1 MLYIAYRMNTD
12 QFITPARQAII
23 NGLAVFGFI
32 ALIATG
38 IWLAVYSTRFVPTII
53 SRVGGAAVYLGS
65 VLTPA
70 SEPTLSVVP
79 TQATS
84 ITIPF
89 DETNST
95 IDEIGTFPTPVTPTL
110 PQQTAP
116 AAGEK
121 TDGAYQIGGAATSV
135 LSGLPDFVVNIN
147 AIGYLATTS
156 ADSFIASPTVP
167 SDSRPA
173 VRFTIKNI
181 GTNKS
186 GEWRFSASI
195 PTQTSYIYQSLPQQS
210 LNPGDS
216 IEYTLGFD
224 QANRGSG
231 QTISITANFDRTV
244 AESDINNNNASAS
257 VTILG
262 S

>member
-1 MLYIAYRMNTD
+1 MLYVIYSLSYEHRPIHYSGPSSD
-12 QFITPARQAII
+12 I

-121 TDGAYQIGGAATSV
+121 QTA
-135 LSGLPDFVVNIN
+135 
-147 AIGYLATTS
+147 
-156 ADSFIASPTVP
+156 
-167 SDSRPA
+167 R
-173 VRFTIKNI
+173 IK
-181 GTNKS
+181 
-186 GEWRFSASI
+186 
-195 PTQTSYIYQSLPQQS
+195 
-210 LNPGDS
+210 
-216 IEYTLGFD
+216 
-224 QANRGSG
+224 
-231 QTISITANFDRTV
+231 
-244 AESDINNNNASAS
+244 
-257 VTILG
+257 
-262 S
+262 